1 MILLLDAHVVLW
13 ALGEPERLAPGV
25 AESLASPANDVLV
38 SVGSIWEIDIKR
50 ALGKL
55 RIERD
60 LLAAL
65 DGARMDIVS
74 ITGPD
79 AVAAARLPAHHR
91 DRPVA
96 GIACL
101 LPLQARRTWYGEQ
114 VLEARL
120 IRPGDVAVERDRPS
134 GHDLAHVTVLLGR

>member
-1 MILLLDAHVVLW
+1 VILLLDAHVVLW

-38 SVGSIWEIDIKR
+38 SVSSIWEIEIKR

-91 DRPVA
+91 DPFDRMLVA
-96 GIACL
+96 
-101 LPLQARRTWYGEQ
+101 QA
-114 VLEARL
+114 ARL
-120 IRPGDVAVERDRPS
+120 DATVVSRDAVFDDYGTARLP
-134 GHDLAHVTVLLGR
+134 A